1 MRHLQT
7 AFLTAAILL
16 APSLAP
22 AAEVVT
28 VDAPEGVEV
37 WLSEEHTIPMIA
49 FRLSIPGGS
58 AYDPADLPGVASM
71 TAALLDEG
79 AGDLDDA
86 AFKEALE
93 TYAIRLGFGGGREY
107 LTVSMSTLT
116 ENADEAFRLMAL
128 ALHAPRF
135 DAAPI
140 ERVRAQTLAGLRQD
154 EEDPGTIAAKA
165 WALNYFL
172 DHPYAHSPSGTFESV
187 AAITAEDIRAYA
199 EQHLVRGGA
208 KVAVAGDITA
218 EQLGIYLDQLFGP
231 MPLGNVEPVAAPS
244 TFGEAGTEIIEM
256 EIPQPAV
263 IFGLDGPMRH
273 DPDFIPAYVA
283 NYILG
288 GGGFSSRLMDEVR
301 ENRGLTYGIST
312 GLQDYRSTA
321 LIRGSVQSE
330 RARVLTALE
339 VTKEEIARFAS
350 EGVTEMELADAKT
363 YLTGSFPL
371 SLDSNSKI
379 AGALNGFQRA
389 GLGPEYV
396 TERNG
401 LIEAVTLE
409 RVNEVAAR
417 YYTPDELVIVIAGTP
432 APAEETVAADQ
443 ADVAP

>member
-1 MRHLQT
+1 MRGFQSTL
-7 AFLTAAILL
+7 LAILL
-16 APSLAP
+16 FISPNFAV
-22 AAEVVT
+22 AAEVVAL
-28 VDAPEGVEV
+28 DAPEGVEV

-49 FRLSIPGGS
+49 FNLSIPGGS
-58 AYDPADLPGVASM
+58 AYDPENLPGVASM
-71 TAALLDEG
+71 MTALLNEG
-79 AGDLDDA
+79 AGDLDDT

-93 TYAIRLGFGGGREY
+93 TYAIRLGFGSGREY

-116 ENADEAFRLMAL
+116 ENADEAFRLLAL

-135 DAAPI
+135 DPAPL

-154 EEDPGTIAAKA
+154 EEDPGTIASKA
-165 WALNYFL
+165 WAAKYFL
-172 DHPYAHSPSGTFESV
+172 NHPYAHDPSGTFESV
-187 AAITAEDIRAYA
+187 AAISTGDIRAYA
-199 EQHLVRGGA
+199 QRHLVRGGA
-208 KVAVAGDITA
+208 KVAVAGDISA
-218 EQLGIYLDQLFGP
+218 DQLSVYLDQLFGP
-231 MPLGNVEPVAAPS
+231 MELGSVEPIAAP
-244 TFGEAGTEIIEM
+244 TEFGAPGTEIIEM

-263 IFGLDGPMRH
+263 IFGFDGPMRH
-273 DPDFIPAYVA
+273 DPDFIPTYVA

-312 GLQDYRSTA
+312 GLQDYLSTA

-330 RARVLTALE
+330 RTRVETALE

-371 SLDSNSKI
+371 AFDSNTKI
-379 AGALNGFQRA
+379 AGALNGFQRS

-432 APAEETVAADQ
+432 APAEEAAAADQ
-443 ADVAP
+443 PTGP

>member
-1 MRHLQT
+1 MRNLHR
-7 AFLTAAILL
+7 AILAVALFL
-16 APSLAP
+16 APFLGQ
-22 AAEVVT
+22 AAEVVV
-28 VDAPEGVEV
+28 VDAPEGVEA

-49 FRLSIPGGS
+49 FRLSIPGGA

-71 TAALLDEG
+71 ASALLDEG

-107 LTVSMSTLT
+107 LSVSMSTLT

-165 WALNYFL
+165 WASHYFL
-172 DHPYAHSPSGTFESV
+172 DHPYAHDSSGTFESV
-187 AAITAEDIRAYA
+187 AAISAADIRAYA

-208 KVAVAGDITA
+208 KVAVAGDITE
-218 EQLGIYLDQLFGP
+218 EQLGIYLKQIFGP
-231 MPLGNVEPVAAPS
+231 MPLGNVEPVAPPAA
-244 TFGEAGTEIIEM
+244 FGEPGTEIIEM
-256 EIPQPAV
+256 DIPQPAV
-263 IFGLDGPMRH
+263 IFGTIGPMRH

-283 NYILG
+283 NYVLG

-301 ENRGLTYGIST
+301 EKRGLTYGIRT
-312 GLQDYRSTA
+312 GLQDYRTTA

-330 RARVLTALE
+330 RTKVLTALE
-339 VTKEEIARFAS
+339 VTRQEMAKFALD
-350 EGVTEMELADAKT
+350 GVTEMELADAKT

-379 AGALNGFQRA
+379 AGALNGFQTA

-396 TERNG
+396 IERNG

-417 YYTPDELVIVIAGTP
+417 YYGPDQLVVVIAGTP
-432 APAEETVAADQ
+432 ASAEETAA
-443 ADVAP
+443 AEVAPAAQ

>member
-1 MRHLQT
+1 MKKLQR
-7 AFLTAAILL
+7 AFIAVALFL
-16 APSLAP
+16 APSLAQ
-22 AAEVVT
+22 AAEVVSL
-28 VDAPEGVEV
+28 DAPEGVEV

-71 TAALLDEG
+71 MSALLDEG

-107 LTVSMSTLT
+107 LSVSMSTLT

-165 WALNYFL
+165 WANKYFL
-172 DHPYAHSPSGTFESV
+172 DHPYAHNPSGTFESV
-187 AAITAEDIRAYA
+187 AAISAADIRAYA
-199 EQHLVRGGA
+199 GRHLVRGGA
-208 KVAVAGDITA
+208 KVAVAGDITQ
-218 EQLGIYLDQLFGP
+218 EQLSVYLEQVFGP
-231 MPLGNVEPVAAPS
+231 MPLGDVEPVAAP
-244 TFGEAGTEIIEM
+244 TAFGEAGTEIIEM
-256 EIPQPAV
+256 DIPQPAV
-263 IFGLDGPMRH
+263 IFGFDGPMRH
-273 DPDFIPAYVA
+273 DPDFIPTYVA

-301 ENRGLTYGIST
+301 EKRGLTYGIRT

-330 RARVLTALE
+330 RTKVSTALE
-339 VTKEEIARFAS
+339 VTKQEIARFAS

-379 AGALNGFQRA
+379 ARALNGFQTA

-396 TERNG
+396 IERNG
-401 LIEAVTLE
+401 LIEAVTME

-417 YYTPDELVIVIAGTP
+417 YYTADELVIVIAGTP
-432 APAEETVAADQ
+432 APAEETAA
-443 ADVAP
+443 AEGAPAAR